1 MSKKES
7 TLYGNHFKA
16 KIALEA
22 IRGSSL
28 EELSQK
34 HEIPVARIEKWASQ
48 LENRA
53 ELLFLEQERESNGS
67 GTKFES
73 VDSEIRDYAA
83 LLRTTLEATPSG
95 ILVADLDMNIIAY
108 NEYCLEMWDVPE
120 HVAAKGNLGEVMEY
134 ILPQLKD
141 PEAFKADVKKLYEN
155 PEKKSQK
162 LLEFKDGRVFQ
173 RHSIPFVQEQEVLGR
188 VTSFSDITKFKR
200 AQHQVERYSKL
211 LDSITTNV
219 NEGILRSTPEDGLV
233 YVNDA
238 FVSMFG
244 YDSREEVL
252 NTDPQDFYTDQDH
265 RWELVEKLRREGSL
279 VNEEVLFRRKD
290 GSTFYALEN
299 STLMEE
305 QGQIYI
311 DAVIND
317 INERKQAEEA
327 LRQSEEKYRSILE
340 NIEDGYFET
349 DLAGNF
355 TFINP
360 VVERMLGYSEEELMG
375 MNNME
380 YMDAENA
387 ELVYRAFNE
396 VYNTGES
403 KKAFDWEL
411 SSKDGRKISVE
422 ASFNLMKDAN
432 GQPIGF
438 RGVVRDITDR
448 KEKEEKIKNS
458 LKEKEV
464 LLGEI
469 HHRVKN
475 NLAVISGLLFLQAEK
490 TDTEA
495 GRNLLQQSQGRI
507 NSMAIVHELL
517 YENHNFSSIDPDKYI
532 NQLIVHISSNL
543 NTHDKDITT
552 NITTDDLQLD
562 MNIAIPCA
570 LIINELLTNAY
581 KYAFEDRESGNIEV
595 SITEQGDNYLMVVE
609 DDGRGLPGDFEL
621 SREETG
627 LGLFLVQTLTQQ
639 IQGDLEITGERGT
652 RIAITFPPDQD

>member
-1 MSKKES
+1 MSNKKS

-34 HEIPVARIEKWASQ
+34 HEIPVAWIEKWASQ

-67 GTKFES
+67 ETKFES

-355 TFINP
+355 TFMNP
-360 VVERMLGYSEEELMG
+360 VVERMLGYSEEELIG

-552 NITTDDLQLD
+552 RITTDDLQLD

-609 DDGRGLPGDFEL
+609 DDGRGLPEDFEL

-639 IQGDLEITGERGT
+639 IQGDLEITGEQGT
-652 RIAITFPPDQD
+652 RIAITFPKEQE

>member
-1 MSKKES
+1 MNNKES

-22 IRGSSL
+22 LKGASL
-28 EELSQK
+28 EKLSRE
-34 HEIPVARIEKWASQ
+34 HEIPAAKIEKWAAQ

-53 ELLFLEQERESNGS
+53 ELLFLETEDESRGVY
-67 GTKFES
+67 S

-83 LLRTTLEATPSG
+83 LLRTTLEATPNG
-95 ILVADLDMNIIAY
+95 ILVADLDMNVVAY
-108 NEYCLEMWDVPE
+108 NEYCLDMWDVPE
-120 HVAAKGNLGEVMEY
+120 HVAAKGNLGEVLEY

-141 PEAFKADVKKLYEN
+141 PETFQADVKELYEN
-155 PEKKSQK
+155 PQMESQK

-173 RHSIPFVQEQEVLGR
+173 RHSIPFVQNQKVMGR
-188 VTSFSDITKFKR
+188 VTSFSDITEFKK
-200 AQHQVERYSKL
+200 AQYQVERYSKL

-219 NEGILRSTPEDGLV
+219 NEGILRSTPDEGLV

-244 YDSREEVL
+244 YDSRQEVL
-252 NTDPQDFYTDQDH
+252 ETDPQEFYADQGH
-265 RWELVEKLRREGSL
+265 RWELVEKLQEEGNL
-279 VNEEVLFRRKD
+279 INEEVLFKRKD

-299 STLMEE
+299 STILKEE
-305 QGQIYI
+305 DQVYI

-317 INERKQAEEA
+317 INDRKMTEEA
-327 LRQSEEKYRSILE
+327 LRQSEEKYRTILD

-349 DLAGNF
+349 DLAGSF
-355 TFINP
+355 TFVNP
-360 VVERMLGYSEEELMG
+360 AVERMLGYSEEELIG

-380 YMDAENA
+380 YMDTENA
-387 ELVYRAFNE
+387 RSVYQAFNE
-396 VYNTGES
+396 VYKTGES
-403 KKAFDWEL
+403 MKGFDWEL
-411 SSKDGRKISVE
+411 STKDGRKISVE
-422 ASFNLMKDAN
+422 ASFNLIRDAD
-432 GQPIGF
+432 GEPLGF
-438 RGVVRDITDR
+438 RGIVRDITDR

-490 TDTEA
+490 TDIEA

-517 YENHNFSSIDPDKYI
+517 YEHHNFSSIDPNKYI

-543 NTHDKDITT
+543 SERDKDITT
-552 NITTDDLQLD
+552 DITTDELQLD

-581 KYAFEDRESGNIEV
+581 KYAFKETNKGTIEI
-595 SITEQGDNYLMVVE
+595 SITQEDDNYLMIVE
-609 DDGRGLPGDFEL
+609 DNGKGLPEDFDL
-621 SREETG
+621 DQSGSG
-627 LGLFLVQTLTQQ
+627 LGLFLVKTLTKQ
-639 IQGDLEITGERGT
+639 IQGELEISGENGT
-652 RIAITFPPDQD
+652 RVAITFPVEQQ